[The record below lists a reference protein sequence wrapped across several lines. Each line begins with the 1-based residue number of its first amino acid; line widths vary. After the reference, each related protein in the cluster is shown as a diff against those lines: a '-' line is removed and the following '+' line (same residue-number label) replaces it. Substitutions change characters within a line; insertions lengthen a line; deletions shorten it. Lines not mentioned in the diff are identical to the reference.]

1 VVTYSM
7 PASGSWSP
15 GQTGTP
21 VPADRA
27 DCAPAAAGRI
37 VLHAHDMLRNE
48 HRSYGTDRISRA
60 RATARTFTPRIA
72 IELTPGGAQA
82 IPQAARPA
90 RAASYTSAWSA
101 PRSGPTYIY
110 ECPICSKKFRRRT
123 RDSALRPHKAPDG
136 WNCSGRRGFW
146 LIPSIRARL

>member
-1 VVTYSM
+1 MSPHPGGPDPPPTKKGGHCGGHLQCARVGVVVARTNWH
-7 PASGSWSP
+7 AS
-15 GQTGTP
+15 
-21 VPADRA
+21 A
-27 DCAPAAAGRI
+27 
-37 VLHAHDMLRNE
+37 
-48 HRSYGTDRISRA
+48 SRPS
-60 RATARTFTPRIA
+60 ATARTFTPRIA

-110 ECPICSKKFRRRT
+110 ECPICSKKFRRKT

-136 WNCSGRRGFW
+136 WNCSGRRG
-146 LIPSIRARL
+146 LLVDTVY